1 LFKITSCHEIECVF
15 FGWNIKTS
23 YMLTRDSLVFLDS
36 AYMNLNLYG
45 VGHSRLWVR
54 YRVSQRC
61 SLLFWLTLWG

>member
-1 LFKITSCHEIECVF
+1 MKLNVYF

-23 YMLTRDSLVFLDS
+23 YVLTRDTLMFLNS

-45 VGHSRLWVR
+45 VGHSGVWVR

-61 SLLFWLTLWG
+61 SLLFWLTLQD

>member
-1 LFKITSCHEIECVF
+1 MKLNVYF

-23 YMLTRDSLVFLDS
+23 YVLTRDSLVFLNS

-54 YRVSQRC
+54 YRVSQR
-61 SLLFWLTLWG
+61 